1 MRLARSPDAR
11 RSAAALLVALLA
23 AASPAMADKA
33 DVPALPKPRPV
44 QQPTVAV
51 TCEVFE
57 VWASHGKGNV
67 DGAINKQLA
76 KRLETSLKQ
85 NDFKL
90 QSSNQAALAPKKAQ
104 SIKLAKGSATITLIE
119 TVNKTQARM
128 QVDFNAVKGNSKQ
141 TVLVAAGDYVI
152 IGVNQSGD
160 AKADAHVLAV
170 GGCK

>member
-1 MRLARSPDAR
+1 MRLARSPHAR
-11 RSAAALLVALLA
+11 RCATVLLALLA
-23 AASPAMADKA
+23 AASPAMAD
-33 DVPALPKPRPV
+33 DVPAMPFKPRLV
-44 QQPTVAV
+44 QQQPAVAV